1 MLSCSECTPAHL
13 CPLYTMSFFDCPV
26 YRNEVMIHCRWR
38 ANTNSPASASDN
50 GMFSHDASTSRRHQP
65 MATLPRF
72 HLCCRSYP
80 FGTSG
85 YNDQGGTLPHSIVS
99 ILLLGGL
106 FDPLLELA
114 S

>member
-1 MLSCSECTPAHL
+1 
-13 CPLYTMSFFDCPV
+13 
-26 YRNEVMIHCRWR
+26 
-38 ANTNSPASASDN
+38 
-50 GMFSHDASTSRRHQP
+50 